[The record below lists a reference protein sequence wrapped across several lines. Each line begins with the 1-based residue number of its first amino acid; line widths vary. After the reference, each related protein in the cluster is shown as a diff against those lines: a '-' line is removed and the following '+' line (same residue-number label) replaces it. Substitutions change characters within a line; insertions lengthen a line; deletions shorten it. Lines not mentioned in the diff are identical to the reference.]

1 MHCRYQLTADATK
14 AMQQLD
20 GMEIAGIQISVK
32 VAPLTPA
39 ETQAAA
45 AAAAGLDLD
54 DDEGIVRCPQ
64 ILSCEV

>member
-1 MHCRYQLTADATK
+1 MLCRYQITSDATK

-20 GMEIAGIQISVK
+20 GLEIAGSQISVK

-39 ETQAAA
+39 EVQATA

-54 DDEGIVRCPQ
+54 DAEGDSWIQNFV
-64 ILSCEV
+64 